1 MESEAA
7 HLEPEFQGV
16 DNDLCGCIM
25 TRISFATF
33 DPLTCDQPRCCDLC
47 SSSRPVFTYEFR
59 TQDEFGERRF
69 LYGFCCSSCG
79 ARLLKK
85 MERRVS
91 REWVEQEATPQAE
104 ELLEVSDSRFRFVL
118 PFSSKRS

>member
-1 MESEAA
+1 
-7 HLEPEFQGV
+7 
-16 DNDLCGCIM
+16 M

-33 DPLTCDQPRCCDLC
+33 DPLTCDVPPRCDLC

-79 ARLLKK
+79 PKLLKNL
-85 MERRVS
+85 ERKAS
-91 REWVEQEATPQAE
+91 REWVSEEANMQAD
-104 ELLEVSDSRFRFVL
+104 ELDVGDSHLRHLVSFRG
-118 PFSSKRS
+118 KRS

>member
-1 MESEAA
+1 
-7 HLEPEFQGV
+7 
-16 DNDLCGCIM
+16 M

-33 DPLTCDQPRCCDLC
+33 DPLTCDVSPRCDLC

-79 ARLLKK
+79 PKLLKK
-85 MERRVS
+85 LERKES
-91 REWVEQEATPQAE
+91 REWMAE
-104 ELLEVSDSRFRFVL
+104 EAALQADELDVSDSCLRLLVPFRG
-118 PFSSKRS
+118 KRS